1 MYAQQIRL
9 PPVVAGRDATANP
22 GLEGRINDREVV
34 VMSQSVLSRGTNPVW
49 RVLAILVLIPVMPG
63 CVSAAKDV
71 RDYYREM
78 AQNWHASG
86 EKAKMDAL
94 TLEGESRMLAKN
106 GDFQRFKR
114 TERELARLKAWG
126 NKCAKQ
132 EDRFEKAARWTEN
145 HYHLEHQPAK
155 AKPVPNL
162 DEDNAVHDDRF
173 AMPPLFDG
181 KDL

>member
-1 MYAQQIRL
+1 
-9 PPVVAGRDATANP
+9 
-22 GLEGRINDREVV
+22 
-34 VMSQSVLSRGTNPVW
+34 MSHSVHSRRTNPVP
-49 RVLAILVLIPVMPG
+49 RLFAILVLIPALPG

-94 TLEGESRMLAKN
+94 TLEGESRLLAKN

-114 TERELARLKAWG
+114 TERELGRLKSWEA
-126 NKCAKQ
+126 KCAKQ
-132 EDRFEKAARWTEN
+132 EERFEKAAAWTEE
-145 HYHLEHQPAK
+145 HYRLDRPPAK
-155 AKPVPNL
+155 PKPTPNLNEDTAKPN
-162 DEDNAVHDDRF
+162 DQF
-173 AMPPLFDG
+173 AMPPLFEA